1 MANDGDPKVTDDLA
15 ESFNE
20 LFTSVSTMVKSELQL
35 LEKMNLRVA
44 EEYNGFG
51 DVASGLRVFV
61 QQLKSKSRNFDDYV
75 KQIDAI
81 EEHVTEFE
89 VVISMLDRYLSL
101 LESKVLS
108 VYQPAS
114 ISYGPLD
121 FGKPNYEIISYGPL
135 TLIELRPIHDDSSDS
150 LADIDVPAIR
160 VNTDTFRDLTADD
173 LDHIDLKER
182 LKILLRRKFADKL
195 AQEMAQEATEPV
207 AKRMKLGVQSVDEE
221 SSVSHNQFSQISA
234 TNYCHGLA
242 ADSYSLE
249 HDATESRHNV
259 EKKRQTS
266 SPKTILANLNST
278 KVYVPNASMNSS
290 IQTSILPTSVHVK
303 EELLEDSTGFGNSDW
318 KVSTGFS
325 FKPLNVKNEPEV
337 QYEFNED
344 EVDHMQLSARMK
356 LLPSGIESH
365 LYNSNTFEYLAKV
378 MPGPANEANLDYE
391 KPIQA
396 SGPRKRKKTITDSVE
411 TAMEEDAPGLL
422 KVLVDQGVS
431 VDEIKLYSEPE
442 SNEALDESL
451 CEDSFSE
458 LESVMSKL
466 FPRQPSFIKFAAIG
480 CTSTSKPTYSV
491 ACLFSLVEQA
501 RYVQYR
507 NWPVE
512 WGWCRDLQSFI
523 FVFERHNRIVLER
536 PEYGYATYFFEL
548 VDCLPIDW
556 QIKRLVTAMKLSN
569 CGRVSIIEDKP
580 LLAGKDLT
588 EGEAKVLMEYGWTP
602 NTGLG
607 TMLNYRDRVVHTRR
621 NDTEMSEWRSKIGK
635 YLSDGYNGGSIISS
649 TVLNKDICQ
658 DADNSMQ
665 IKLEI

>member
-1 MANDGDPKVTDDLA
+1 MTTTTTTNQSCDD
-15 ESFNE
+15 EVDNVPFIQRR
-20 LFTSVSTMVKSELQL
+20 KQL
-35 LEKMNLRVA
+35 LLSINSTPKQSQACEIAVKEEEEDDDDDDCCNGQESVLLPLDIDQPLENHVSCQVEVNL
-44 EEYNGFG
+44 GLTGG
-51 DVASGLRVFV
+51 DVSSSAAAQFLH
-61 QQLKSKSRNFDDYV
+61 DMD
-75 KQIDAI
+75 
-81 EEHVTEFE
+81 
-89 VVISMLDRYLSL
+89 L
-101 LESKVLS
+101 LEDGSENGDQENACIHPDDATGL
-108 VYQPAS
+108 
-114 ISYGPLD
+114 
-121 FGKPNYEIISYGPL
+121 EIGND
-135 TLIELRPIHDDSSDS
+135 DDSSDS
-150 LADIDVPAIR
+150 LADIDVPAITM
-160 VNTDTFRDLTADD
+160 NTDTFRDLTADD

-303 EELLEDSTGFGNSDW
+303 EELLEDSTGFGDSDW